1 MGAGLLHFAGLAQ
14 VARDTALEAS
24 VPFRFDPG
32 QLHPRAT
39 SISNRCVAQNA
50 ASPQL
55 ELRRANQPH
64 HRPRLSG

>member
-39 SISNRCVAQNA
+39 SSHQALCSPERGLA
-50 ASPQL
+50 ANGAALCQL
-55 ELRRANQPH
+55 AP
-64 HRPRLSG
+64 